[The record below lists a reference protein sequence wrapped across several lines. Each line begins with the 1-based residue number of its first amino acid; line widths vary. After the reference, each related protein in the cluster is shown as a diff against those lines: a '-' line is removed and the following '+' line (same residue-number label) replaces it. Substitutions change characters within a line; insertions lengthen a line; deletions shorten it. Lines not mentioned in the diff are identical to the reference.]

1 MIWNARRS
9 CLWLA
14 GGVLAGVVLA
24 QSAPSAPAG
33 AAPAASGISVPA
45 PQPVAAVA
53 PAALP
58 VEDKIWT
65 GIILADN
72 SGKDGV
78 VRVGNRWP
86 AAMSGREKQLQR
98 IFGYRHFKILG
109 QTQRKIRSGEED
121 WLVPSKNFYLKVDT
135 KQKIPGGYL
144 MNLQLWQEKKML
156 VEATVKIRKT
166 GPLYIRGPQIGRG
179 QLIIAVVCGGK
190 DSAWVRAYKPK
201 LAVQPAPVEAPPTE
215 AKP

>member
-1 MIWNARRS
+1 M
-9 CLWLA
+9 CTWLA
-14 GGVLAGVVLA
+14 GGFLAAATALLPA
-24 QSAPSAPAG
+24 APPAAAPAG
-33 AAPAASGISVPA
+33 AAA
-45 PQPVAAVA
+45 PGVA
-53 PAALP
+53 PAANTALPP

-65 GIILADN
+65 GIILADTA
-72 SGKDGV
+72 GKDGP

-86 AAMSGREKQLQR
+86 GAMGGREKQLQR

-109 QTQRKIRSGEED
+109 QTQRKIRTGEED

-144 MNLQLWQEKKML
+144 MNLQLWQDKKML

-166 GPLYIRGPQIGRG
+166 GPLYIRGPLVGRG
-179 QLIIAVVCGGK
+179 QLIVAVVCGGK

-201 LAVQPAPVEAPPTE
+201 LAVQPLSTAPAGPSPAAVAPPVPD